1 MIQNKNNLIKT
12 IHKYLIIF
20 PIILILLG
28 IIIGIFLLNYE
39 QKLIDEKGT
48 NFIKN
53 TEIKLQKEKIK
64 ILVNHSIR
72 VVNLLKNDKN
82 IFKKLQ
88 HLYIDKENYIFIYKL
103 NYPLNKNI
111 LKHNNFAKMV
121 VNVNRPDLIGKN
133 VSLNKKDI
141 KNKLFRK
148 EMLKNIL
155 KRGETFV
162 TYFYKNPTTNKITKK
177 ISYFKYDPTLNIIV
191 ASGTYLNTTNNIVKE
206 YKKETNLIINELIKI
221 FFIISGI
228 LLVIVLLI
236 YKFILNLIIKEINN
250 YNSIISKEAKKI
262 KKQLYFDELT
272 KLENRKLL
280 IDKIKREIFDYLILV
295 DIDNFRNINQ
305 FYNAEIGDEYLKK
318 FALLLKEFK
327 KTQFYPIS
335 IFRIGSDEFALGI
348 RKANNFI
355 IKQIVKNLH
364 YFMKNQYII
373 IANNK
378 FDIDITIVYAKSP
391 NPLKKS
397 LIALSIAK
405 EKRVNICAY
414 ENIKDISKEKE
425 FFEMRKMLKNA
436 IEKNQITPYAQP
448 IVNKNG
454 EIIKY
459 ELLMRIVTPEKVIPP
474 YFLEFAKKSKLYDE
488 LSQQMLIKSFEFIKQ
503 TDILCSINLDL
514 EDIKNE
520 DTLNII
526 RNSLNEI
533 NKPVVLEILESNSI
547 TDYTFFKEFL
557 EEFRKK
563 GVLFAID
570 DFGSGF
576 SNYKEIISLKPDYV
590 KIDGS
595 LIKNILNDRDNLMLV
610 YSIVSLSSLLEIK
623 TTAEFVE
630 NEDIFKK
637 LISLGV
643 DEFQGYYFG
652 KPIPTSEILK
662 NN

>member
-1 MIQNKNNLIKT
+1 MIQDKNNLIKT

-72 VVNLLKNDKN
+72 IVNLLKNDKN

-88 HLYIDKENYIFIYKL
+88 HLYIDKKNYIFIYKL
-103 NYPLNKNI
+103 NYPLNKDI

-121 VNVNRPDLIGKN
+121 VNINRPDLIGKN

-162 TYFYKNPTTNKITKK
+162 TYFYKNPTTNKISKK

-206 YKKETNLIINELIKI
+206 YKKETNLIINEIIKI

-228 LLVIVLLI
+228 LLLIVLLI

-335 IFRIGSDEFALGI
+335 IFRIGSDEFALGV
-348 RKANNFI
+348 RKADNSI

-364 YFMKNQYII
+364 YFMKNHFILI
-373 IANNK
+373 NNNK

-391 NPLKKS
+391 NPLKKA

-425 FFEMRKMLKNA
+425 FFEIRKMLKNA

-474 YFLEFAKKSKLYDE
+474 YFLEFAKKSKLYNE

-526 RNSLNEI
+526 RNSLNEL

-630 NEDIFKK
+630 KAKEMIKK
-637 LISLGV
+637 VKIV
-643 DEFQGYYFG
+643 
-652 KPIPTSEILK
+652 
-662 NN
+662 